1 MKISNYLQFLNESSD
16 KSNYYLPTYEDCLE
30 MCQRLDSPF
39 YESKFVIEGYPISV
53 FNYRLAQYSDFTTP
67 LPERPEV
74 NAYEMRGLTF
84 VFNKDGS
91 LYKRFLLL
99 EKFFN
104 LNQVPESMYS
114 VVKNYKVKFINNK
127 EDGSIASYIQL
138 PNGRVIGKS
147 KMGFDNEQ
155 SNGINRIYKSRQ
167 DVKVFVDWCLKNEI
181 TPIFEYVSPANRIV
195 LRYLE
200 EDLILLRMRNNK
212 TGKHLEIK
220 NYLDQIA
227 TIRIAPFEDDYKD
240 LDHLIEVTA
249 KQVDKEGVIV
259 QTEDEYGK
267 DKFFKIKTPWYIE
280 RHGLLTNDLYREH
293 IIIGYILDD
302 KIDDIL
308 GQVPEDEKEAHERIN
323 KIIKVIKRTLN
334 EKSQEIQKSYEQF
347 IKSKMTKKD
356 YALRNSITNPNFAFV
371 MNMIKGEELKKLS
384 KEDIKEYY
392 GDFENYQKSLQKCEP
407 FEMAKEWLRDKTKR
421 LNIAREFL
429 KQKDSSLFFQEPDP
443 ENQDS

>member
-1 MKISNYLQFLNESSD
+1 MKIFNYTEFLKESNDNS
-16 KSNYYLPTYEDCLE
+16 KHYLPTYEDCVE
-30 MCQRLDSPF
+30 MCSKEESAF
-39 YESKFVIEGYPISV
+39 YESKFVLDGYPVSV
-53 FNYRLAQYSDFTTP
+53 FNYRLAQYKDFVTP
-67 LPERPEV
+67 LEQRSEV
-74 NAYEMRGLTF
+74 KAYEMRGLTF

-114 VVKNYKVKFINNK
+114 IVKNYKIKFINNK
-127 EDGSIASYIQL
+127 EDGSIASYIEL
-138 PNGRVIGKS
+138 PNGKVIGKS

-167 DVKVFVDWCLKNEI
+167 DVKQFVDWCLKNDI
-181 TPIFEYVSPANRIV
+181 TAIFEYVSPANRIV

-200 EDLILLRMRNNK
+200 EDLILLRMRNNS
-212 TGKHLEIK
+212 TGKHLDIK
-220 NYLDQIA
+220 DHLDQIS

-259 QTEDEYGK
+259 QTEDNSGK
-267 DKFFKIKTPWYIE
+267 DMFFKIKTPWYIE

-293 IIIGYILDD
+293 TIIGYILDD

-323 KIIKVIKRTLN
+323 KIITIIKRTLN
-334 EKSQEIQKSYEQF
+334 EKVVEIEKSYDQF
-347 IKSKMTKKD
+347 LKLQMTKKE
-356 YALRNSITNPNFAFV
+356 YALKNRVGNPNFAFV
-371 MNMIKGEELKKLS
+371 MNMVKGEELKKLS
-384 KEDIKEYY
+384 REEIIEYY
-392 GDFENYQKSLQKCEP
+392 DSFENYEKSLQKCEP
-407 FEMAKEWLRDKTKR
+407 FEMAKEWLRDQTKK

-429 KQKDSSLFFQEPDP
+429 KKKDSSLFFQDPDP

>member
-1 MKISNYLQFLNESSD
+1 MKIFNYTEFLNESFD
-16 KSNYYLPTYEDCLE
+16 KSNHYLPNYEDCLE
-30 MCQRLDSPF
+30 MCQRPDSPF
-39 YESKFVIEGYPISV
+39 YESKFIIDGYPISI

-67 LPERPEV
+67 LVERPEV
-74 NAYEMRGLTF
+74 TAYEMRGLTF

-114 VVKNYKVKFINNK
+114 IVKNYKVKFINNK

-138 PNGRVIGKS
+138 PNGKVIGKS

-167 DVKVFVDWCLKNEI
+167 DVKQFVDWCLQNDI
-181 TPIFEYVSPANRIV
+181 VAIFEYVSPANRIV

-200 EDLILLRMRNNK
+200 EDLILLRMRNNS
-212 TGKHLEIK
+212 TGKHLNIN
-220 NYLDQIA
+220 NYLEQIS
-227 TIRIAPFEDDYKD
+227 TIRIAPFEDDFKD

-323 KIIKVIKRTLN
+323 KIINIIKRTLN

-356 YALRNSITNPNFAFV
+356 YAIQNRVGNPNFAFV

-384 KEDIKEYY
+384 EENIKEYY

-429 KQKDSSLFFQEPDP
+429 KQKDSTLFFTEPDP
-443 ENQDS
+443 ENQD